1 MATGDRH
8 TFLFTD
14 LVGFTALTEANGDD
28 NAAELALD
36 FYDRVRRLLPDQGVE
51 EVKTIGDA
59 IMLRSDDP
67 GEAIKLGLRIV
78 GELEQVPGF
87 PPVRIGMDTGPAVS
101 RGGDWYGATVNVAAR
116 LCAAAGGG
124 QVLVSDATH
133 GAAGR
138 LKWIE
143 LDEPELHWLKN
154 VTEPVAARLAS
165 ERECPFS
172 KPAWLRTL
180 KLSAASRLAGTAG

>member
-1 MATGDRH
+1 MGTGERH
-8 TFLFTD
+8 TFLFID
-14 LVGFTALTEANGDD
+14 LVGFTALTEANGDN

-36 FYDRVRRLLPDQGVE
+36 FYDRVRCLLPERGIE

-67 GEAIKLGLRIV
+67 AEAIRLGIRIV

-101 RGGDWYGATVNVAAR
+101 RGNDWYGATVNVAAR

-138 LKWIE
+138 LKWVE

-154 VTEPVAARLAS
+154 VTEPVAARLAN
-165 ERECPFS
+165 ERDCPFS
-172 KPAWLRTL
+172 KPAWLRSL
-180 KLSAASRLAGTAG
+180 KLSAASRLAGTTG

>member
-1 MATGDRH
+1 MRTGERH

-36 FYDRVRRLLPDQGVE
+36 FYGRVRRLLPDHGTE

-67 GEAIKLGLRIV
+67 GQAIKLGLRIIS
-78 GELEQVPGF
+78 ELEQVPGF
-87 PPVRIGMDTGPAVS
+87 PPVRVGMDTGSAVS

-133 GAAGR
+133 AAAGR

-165 ERECPFS
+165 EQECPFS
-172 KPAWLRTL
+172 KPAWLRSL
-180 KLSAASRLAGTAG
+180 KLSAGSRLAGTAG